1 MSMTDACKQNYLFNH
16 QSDIFNLK
24 SMTRPEPFYSQKAHR
39 ANSTNRTSFNFM
51 DWDDL
56 KFVNPPIKTN
66 KKLNHTRNKPLY
78 QMKHKNFQ
86 EKLFSVDDQI
96 KVKADRNQ
104 INTFSMGDYEGKEY
118 KIKKQKTSDYKPN
131 LYYKVKRPSHLKM
144 EQIYGED
151 TIRKKKPAIHRT
163 KTEERSLNMSLNNP
177 RERKLMN
184 LYGMKRKLNLKF
196 DSFSIQRSTNNEYNP
211 EIDSKRNRVNM
222 LRSNIFND
230 KVKERF
236 NTEIN
241 NKNNNNDQI
250 KVKITD
256 KKPKKE
262 KTTLGKK
269 AKYEKNAEKF
279 PGNLDWK
286 NEKVNLLFNSERNE
300 DIMHKDAKQRKLKEL
315 YGIEPSLP
323 KGKGGKD
330 IKISERKLIEQA
342 TKQTYSNLNQSKI
355 KKLSENVSEIQG
367 NQFVNNTFKYKTQKD
382 FYNSFKTYEIHS
394 KNINEKDIE
403 KAFAEKG
410 IHIYDVKEEN
420 LSVMGNKKD
429 SKIVFKIRENKNDK
443 DFDNKIKEVQNDFKN
458 KKKINLKASVQQK
471 KKSGDLIPS
480 SLAWNNATSSL
491 YTKNKPVD
499 KTLQEKTHSKPTFG
513 KNNKPEKMTKIFVN
527 LKYKNDHSKIK

>member
-1 MSMTDACKQNYLFNH
+1 MTEACKQNYLFNH

-51 DWDDL
+51 DWDDT

-66 KKLNHTRNKPLY
+66 KKLNHTRNKPLCH
-78 QMKHKNFQ
+78 MKHKNFQ

-118 KIKKQKTSDYKPN
+118 KIKKQKTCDYNPD
-131 LYYKVKRPSHLKM
+131 LYYKTKRPSQLKM

-151 TIRKKKPAIHRT
+151 TIRKNKPAIHRT
-163 KTEERSLNMSLNNP
+163 KTEERSLNISLNNP

-241 NKNNNNDQI
+241 NTNNNNDQI
-250 KVKITD
+250 KVKISD

-262 KTTLGKK
+262 KTLGKK
-269 AKYEKNAEKF
+269 AKYEKNEEKF
-279 PGNLDWK
+279 PCNLDWK

-300 DIMHKDAKQRKLKEL
+300 DIMHKDARQRKLKEL
-315 YGIEPSLP
+315 YGVEPSSFNG
-323 KGKGGKD
+323 KGKGGKN
-330 IKISERKLIEQA
+330 IKNSERKLIEQA

-367 NQFVNNTFKYKTQKD
+367 NQFVNNSSKYKTQKD
-382 FYNSFKTYEIHS
+382 FYNNFKTYEIHN
-394 KNINEKDIE
+394 KNIDEKEIE

-420 LSVMGNKKD
+420 ISIIGNKKD
-429 SKIVFKIRENKNDK
+429 NKIVFKIRENKNDK

-458 KKKINLKASVQQK
+458 KKKINIKASVQQK
-471 KKSGDLIPS
+471 KKGGDLIPN
-480 SLAWNNATSSL
+480 SLAWNNANSSL
-491 YTKNKPVD
+491 YTKNKIVD
-499 KTLQEKTHSKPTFG
+499 KSLQEKTHSKPTYG
-513 KNNKPEKMTKIFVN
+513 KNNKQEKMTKIFVN
-527 LKYKNDHSKIK
+527 LKYKNEHNKIK